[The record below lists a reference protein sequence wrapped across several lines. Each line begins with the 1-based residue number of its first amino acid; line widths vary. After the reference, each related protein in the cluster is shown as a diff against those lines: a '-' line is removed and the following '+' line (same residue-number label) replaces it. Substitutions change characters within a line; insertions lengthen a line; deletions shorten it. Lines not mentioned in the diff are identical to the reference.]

1 MSRVRGCREIARVRV
16 VHAAG
21 VSTGAAL
28 VLILMVIEV
37 PVAIW
42 SGIVFLYRLCSPA
55 PLLLGSSSNL
65 HPHARLSATCHP
77 AFPYPSP
84 TAPPF
89 HFHASSSRQASVIA
103 KDVKTTHDEGEVE
116 NWVGP
121 DWHVMY
127 TPGRRCSICSRVRR
141 LTKVK

>member
-1 MSRVRGCREIARVRV
+1 MSRVRKCREIARVRV

-28 VLILMVIEV
+28 VLIPMVIEV

-42 SGIVFLYRLCSPA
+42 SGIVCIPSLLSCSPA
-55 PLLLGSSSNL
+55 LGLFVQS
-65 HPHARLSATCHP
+65 
-77 AFPYPSP
+77 PSP
-84 TAPPF
+84 RPPQRNMPSRIPAPISNCTS
-89 HFHASSSRQASVIA
+89 HASSSRQASVIA

-116 NWVGP
+116 NWVGL

-127 TPGRRCSICSRVRR
+127 TPGRRCSVCGRVHR
-141 LTKVK
+141 LTEVN